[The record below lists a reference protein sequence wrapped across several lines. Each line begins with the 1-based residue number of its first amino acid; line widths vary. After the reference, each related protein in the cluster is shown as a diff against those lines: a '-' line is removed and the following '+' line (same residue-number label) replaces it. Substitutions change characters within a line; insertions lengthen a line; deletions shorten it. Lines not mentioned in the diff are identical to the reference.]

1 MAPKNS
7 LKDLNYVGYI
17 GPCML
22 GMETIC
28 NASCFEFG
36 AHSSLLMSSMQ
47 FDEVPLQQ
55 LNIII
60 YEHLSVIQE
69 TLTF

>member
-1 MAPKNS
+1 
-7 LKDLNYVGYI
+7 
-17 GPCML
+17 ML

-28 NASCFEFG
+28 NTSRFEFG
-36 AHSSLLMSSMQ
+36 ARSSLLMSSMQ

-60 YEHLSVIQE
+60 YEHLSGIQAK
-69 TLTF
+69 LTFDDW